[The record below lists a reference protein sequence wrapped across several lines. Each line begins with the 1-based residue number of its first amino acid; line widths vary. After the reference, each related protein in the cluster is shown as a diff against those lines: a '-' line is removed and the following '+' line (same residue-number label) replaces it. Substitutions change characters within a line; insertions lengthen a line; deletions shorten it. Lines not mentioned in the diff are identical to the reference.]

1 MSGFT
6 TGLTRIKE
14 ESQENIPSASRNFE
28 EQKLRGNLVGEQGLR
43 VVSEI
48 AELSRVKKRLIDEIE
63 ELPLEKNRISKQIS
77 REISILKRQKSK
89 FIEQIKALGNILFVF
104 QQAEGRGKVHFDQFF
119 SEREDLLVNFS
130 SLVTKSLDRRAKL
143 LKIRAGDLLKSE
155 DLANEM
161 YTYATEL
168 LNASENRFGEVA
180 EAKKRVDL
188 DLNEVAEM
196 KKSAERDFKKVSEL
210 LKQAESKLLVAK
222 QAEIKAS
229 DILKSTTGQIEK
241 EKSMLEIWSKAV
253 GVREKVVKSEA
264 EENEVFEKELDNRE
278 KWLDD
283 RERTLGR
290 TIRRLGLES
299 ML

>member
-1 MSGFT
+1 MTGFT
-6 TGLTRIKE
+6 TGLTRIRDVRDEISPSPMLQE
-14 ESQENIPSASRNFE
+14 EALRNPTPE
-28 EQKLRGNLVGEQGLR
+28 TRKALLIKA
-43 VVSEI
+43 EI
-48 AELSRVKKRLIDEIE
+48 DRLIENRDSLIQEIGG
-63 ELPLEKNRISKQIS
+63 LEKQGIPTKRQIA
-77 REISILKRQKSK
+77 REITILKNQKIK
-89 FIEQIKALGNILFVF
+89 FIEQVKALGNILFIF
-104 QQAEGRGKVHFDQFF
+104 QQAEGRGKIHFDQFF

-143 LKIRAGDLLKSE
+143 LKIRAGDLQKDA
-155 DLANEM
+155 DLVDEM

-168 LNASENRFGEVA
+168 LNSSEKRFSEVT
-180 EAKKRVDL
+180 EAKKSVDL

-264 EENEVFEKELDNRE
+264 EENEIFGKELDDRE

-283 RERTLGR
+283 REKTLGR

>member
-6 TGLTRIKE
+6 TGLTSIRDVKDEISPSPVLQEEALRNPTPETRKALLIK
-14 ESQENIPSASRNFE
+14 A
-28 EQKLRGNLVGEQGLR
+28 
-43 VVSEI
+43 EI
-48 AELSRVKKRLIDEIE
+48 DRLIENRDNLIQEIGG
-63 ELPLEKNRISKQIS
+63 LEKQGIPTKRQIA
-77 REISILKRQKSK
+77 REITILKNQKIK
-89 FIEQIKALGNILFVF
+89 FIEQVKALGNILFVF

-143 LKIRAGDLLKSE
+143 LKIRAGDLQKDA
-155 DLANEM
+155 DLVDEM